1 MAWQD
6 EATQKQYMFIYSL
19 EQQLGRIPANRSGL
33 NKRMAK
39 TLIEDLLDELET
51 TKKMA
56 KYLVDGLVRDLQAEA
71 KPKRSQR
78 GV

>member
-6 EATQKQYMFIYSL
+6 EATYKQYAYIRSL
-19 EQQLGRIPANRSGL
+19 EQQLDRIPADRSGL
-33 NKRMAK
+33 TKRMAK

-56 KYLVDGLVRDLQAEA
+56 KYLVDGLVRDLKAEA
-71 KPKRSQR
+71 NPKRSHR

>member
-6 EATQKQYMFIYSL
+6 EATHKQYMFIYSL

-39 TLIEDLLDELET
+39 TLIEDLLDDSKTATYTQDDYSRRLPY
-51 TKKMA
+51 K
-56 KYLVDGLVRDLQAEA
+56 
-71 KPKRSQR
+71 
-78 GV
+78 

>member
-1 MAWQD
+1 
-6 EATQKQYMFIYSL
+6 
-19 EQQLGRIPANRSGL
+19 
-33 NKRMAK
+33 MAK

-56 KYLVDGLVRDLQAEA
+56 KYLVDGLVRDLKAEA
-71 KPKRSQR
+71 NPKRSHR